1 MDADLLI
8 VGAGA
13 AGIFAAAQ
21 LRALRPAA
29 RIVVLEAAPR
39 PLQKVKISGGGRC
52 NLTHACFEVARL
64 LEHYPRG
71 HRQLRGLLGRF
82 GPADT
87 MEWFRT
93 RGVDLKVEADGRVF
107 PCSDDS
113 QTIIDGLLGQLGDSE
128 IRCRTRVTG
137 LQPGF
142 AVVTTEKLWRAPRVL
157 LASGGNPLVFP
168 WLEALGHRPVAAVPS
183 LFTFEIAETAF
194 RQLAGVSLA
203 DCRARLPLLPGREQ
217 RGPLLFTHWGL
228 SGPVILRLS
237 AWGAREL
244 AECGYRTEVRL
255 DLLPDL
261 TQEQIAE
268 LLLDYKARHPRKQ
281 WRGECPLPL
290 PRRLFQTLVDE
301 VAASLW
307 QEVSKKSLLRLAE
320 RCKRLSLQM
329 VAKGVFKEEFV
340 TAGGVPL
347 DEVDLKTLESRRCPG
362 LYLAGE
368 VLNVDGLTGGFNF
381 QNAWSGGWAVA
392 QAVAARMG

>member
-13 AGIFAAAQ
+13 AGVFAAAR
-21 LRALRPAA
+21 LRALRPEA
-29 RIVVLEAAPR
+29 RIVLLEAAPR

-52 NLTHACFEVARL
+52 NVTHACFEVARL

-71 HRQLRGLLGRF
+71 YRQLRGLLSRF

-87 MEWFRT
+87 MEWFGS
-93 RGVDLKVEADGRVF
+93 RGVDLKVEPDGRVF

-113 QTIIDGLLGQLGDSE
+113 QTIIDCLLEQLGHSD

-137 LQPGF
+137 LKPGF
-142 AVVTTEKLWRAPRVL
+142 EVATAEKLWRAPRVL

-168 WLEALGHRPVAAVPS
+168 WLEALGHRPVAPVPS
-183 LFTFEIAETAF
+183 LFTFEIAELAF
-194 RQLAGVSLA
+194 RQLAGVSLP
-203 DCRARLPLLPGREQ
+203 DCRARLPLLPGKEQ

-261 TQEQIAE
+261 TQQQIADR
-268 LLLDYKARHPRKQ
+268 LLDYKARHPRKQ
-281 WRGECPLPL
+281 WGGDSPLPL
-290 PRRLFQTLVDE
+290 PRRLFQTLSAE
-301 VAASLW
+301 WPASVW
-307 QEVSKKSLLRLAE
+307 QEVSKKVLMRLAE
-320 RCKRLSLQM
+320 VCKRLCLHV
-329 VAKGVFKEEFV
+329 VARGVFKDEFV

-347 DEVDLKTLESRRCPG
+347 DEVDLKTLESRCCPG

-392 QAVAARMG
+392 QAVAAQPG